1 MKKILLDYASAFAY
15 TITGLI
21 LGLAFFLL
29 FINFYHMQELNT
41 KVDMTAYNQ
50 NNKALVEE
58 KLETIRNNINV
69 YNQSTYN
76 GSLNIYGL
84 NTVQIKL
91 QNCLE
96 ILESKD
102 MMKYFELGEV
112 GINDSYNFSLDFKNK
127 ILNDCL
133 VMQIKS
139 LFNTDTVATLPNF
152 YIIKPY
158 VDLDLDTLLGST
170 DYIQSNIENS
180 DHYYFS
186 TDNNKTNFFDLTEDS
201 YSSVMNNYQNSLDL
215 MVEISNWYRSIVI
228 GG

>member
-1 MKKILLDYASAFAY
+1 
-15 TITGLI
+15 
-21 LGLAFFLL
+21 
-29 FINFYHMQELNT
+29 MQELNT

-102 MMKYFELGEV
+102 MMKYFELGEI

-139 LFNTDTVATLPNF
+139 LFNTDTVVTLPNF

>member
-1 MKKILLDYASAFAY
+1 
-15 TITGLI
+15 
-21 LGLAFFLL
+21 
-29 FINFYHMQELNT
+29 MQELNT

>member
-1 MKKILLDYASAFAY
+1 MKKILLDYA
-15 TITGLI
+15 ITGLI
-21 LGLAFFLL
+21 FGLAFFLL

>member
-1 MKKILLDYASAFAY
+1 
-15 TITGLI
+15 
-21 LGLAFFLL
+21 
-29 FINFYHMQELNT
+29 
-41 KVDMTAYNQ
+41 MTAYNQ

-152 YIIKPY
+152 NIIKPY

-201 YSSVMNNYQNSLDL
+201 YSGVMNNYQNSLDL